1 MSRALIGDIEFTL
14 FPKVSATFVIVHGN
28 SPHFTIANKKSCSFF
43 VQRSKRI
50 LKNPWIPHCNR
61 L

>member
-1 MSRALIGDIEFTL
+1 MSFALIGAIEFAL
-14 FPKVSATFVIVHGN
+14 FPKVSATFVIVYGN

-50 LKNPWIPHCNR
+50 
-61 L
+61 